1 MRWRETA
8 VVRGRR
14 GNEGREEGEQKELVC
29 RDETEIKFEKRKE
42 KK

>member
-14 GNEGREEGEQKELVC
+14 GNEGRVEGEQKELVC
-29 RDETEIKFEKRKE
+29 RDETEIKFENTD